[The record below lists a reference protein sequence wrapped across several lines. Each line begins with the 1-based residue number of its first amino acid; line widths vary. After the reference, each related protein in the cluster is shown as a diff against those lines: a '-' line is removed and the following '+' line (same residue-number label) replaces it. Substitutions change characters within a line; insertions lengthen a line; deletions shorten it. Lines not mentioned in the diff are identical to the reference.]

1 MIFHRLPALPAVT
14 GAILRNLQKRLGANK
29 ALSRPSNFYYWL
41 VVHINH
47 GTSLLLKSLQIL
59 NADLN
64 RAKPM
69 MANIL
74 AS

>member
-1 MIFHRLPALPAVT
+1 
-14 GAILRNLQKRLGANK
+14 LQKRLGANK

-41 VVHINH
+41 VVHISH

-64 RAKPM
+64 RAHDVM

>member
-14 GAILRNLQKRLGANK
+14 EATLRNLQKRLGANK
-29 ALSRPSNFYYWL
+29 ALSRPSNFYCWL

-64 RAKPM
+64 RA
-69 MANIL
+69 NDGEYTG
-74 AS
+74 

>member
-1 MIFHRLPALPAVT
+1 LPAVT

-29 ALSRPSNFYYWL
+29 GLSRPSNFYYWL
-41 VVHINH
+41 VVHINY

-64 RAKPM
+64 RA
-69 MANIL
+69 NEGEYTG
-74 AS
+74 